1 MSNVKVLIVEDHLMV
16 RMGLSLVLE
25 KIGGIDLIGE
35 AENGLD
41 GVTKAQ
47 RLLPDVVLMDIGL
60 PEIDGIEATKRIK
73 ETNPEIKILMFTSR
87 DSRDDVL
94 AAFEAGANGYIMK
107 GANAEQTE
115 RAIKSVSEGT
125 GWLDPQI
132 ARIVLSS
139 IQHSNKTS
147 ENTASTGE
155 INYKDGKNIYGLTTT
170 EMDILSLLVEGL
182 SNPEIAGRRVITNS
196 TAKAHV
202 HNILQ
207 KLCVASRSQ
216 ATRKA
221 LVEGL
226 V

>member
-16 RMGLSLVLE
+16 RMGLSLILE
-25 KIGGIDLIGE
+25 KIGDIDLIGE
-35 AENGLD
+35 AEDGLE
-41 GVTKAQ
+41 GVQKAKN
-47 RLLPDVVLMDIGL
+47 LLPDVVLMDIGL

-87 DSRDDVL
+87 DSEEDVL
-94 AAFEAGANGYIMK
+94 ASFEAGANGYIMK

-132 ARIVLSS
+132 ARIVLSN
-139 IQHSNKTS
+139 IQR
-147 ENTASTGE
+147 ASRQNASSAPTGE
-155 INYKDGKNIYGLTTT
+155 IKYQEGKNIYGLTET
-170 EMDILSLLVEGL
+170 EMDVLALMVEGL
-182 SNPEIAGRRVITNS
+182 TNPQIAERRFITKS

-202 HNILQ
+202 HSILQ

-216 ATRKA
+216 AVSKVLT
-221 LVEGL
+221 EGL

>member
-182 SNPEIAGRRVITNS
+182 SNPEIAERRVITNS

>member
-16 RMGLSLVLE
+16 RMGLSLILE
-25 KIGGIDLIGE
+25 KIGDIDLIGE
-35 AENGLD
+35 AQDGLE
-41 GVTKAQ
+41 GVMKAQ
-47 RLLPDVVLMDIGL
+47 KLLPDVVLMDIGL

-73 ETNPEIKILMFTSR
+73 ETNPEINILMFTSR
-87 DSRDDVL
+87 DSEDDVL

-132 ARIVLSS
+132 ARIVLSN
-139 IQHSNKTS
+139 IQHSDRHLHSSAT
-147 ENTASTGE
+147 TGE
-155 INYKDGKNIYGLTTT
+155 INYQDGKNIYGLTTT

-182 SNPEIAGRRVITNS
+182 SNPEIAERRVITKS

>member
-1 MSNVKVLIVEDHLMV
+1 MSNVKVLIVEDHMMV

-25 KIGGIDLIGE
+25 KIGDIDLIGE
-35 AENGLD
+35 AENGIE
-41 GVTKAQ
+41 GVQKAQ
-47 RLLPDVVLMDIGL
+47 SLLPDVVLMDIGL

-87 DSRDDVL
+87 DSADDVL

-132 ARIVLSS
+132 AKIVLSN
-139 IQHSNKTS
+139 IQRSDKQTS
-147 ENTASTGE
+147 HNIMSGE
-155 INYKDGKNIYGLTTT
+155 INYQDGKNIYGLTRA

-182 SNPEIAGRRVITNS
+182 SNPEIAERRVT
-196 TAKAHV
+196 TKATVKAHV

-207 KLCVASRSQ
+207 KLCVASRAQ
-216 ATRKA
+216 ASRKA

>member
-147 ENTASTGE
+147 ENTVSTGE

-182 SNPEIAGRRVITNS
+182 SNPEIAERRVITNS

>member
-16 RMGLSLVLE
+16 RMGLSLILE
-25 KIGGIDLIGE
+25 KIGDIDLIGE
-35 AENGLD
+35 AEDGLE
-41 GVTKAQ
+41 GVMKAQ
-47 RLLPDVVLMDIGL
+47 KLLPDVVLMDIGL

-73 ETNPEIKILMFTSR
+73 ETNPEINILMFTSR
-87 DSRDDVL
+87 DSEDDVL

-132 ARIVLSS
+132 ARIVLSN
-139 IQHSNKTS
+139 IQHSDRHLHSSAT
-147 ENTASTGE
+147 TGE
-155 INYKDGKNIYGLTTT
+155 INYQDGKNIYGLTTT

-182 SNPEIAGRRVITNS
+182 SNPEIAERRVITKS

>member
-35 AENGLD
+35 AENGHE
-41 GVTKAQ
+41 GVLKAQ

-73 ETNPEIKILMFTSR
+73 ETNPEINILMFTSR
-87 DSRDDVL
+87 DSQDDVL

-132 ARIVLSS
+132 ARIVLSNIHHHEKQ
-139 IQHSNKTS
+139 IQPNLSN
-147 ENTASTGE
+147 GE
-155 INYKDGKNIYGLTTT
+155 INYQDGKNIYGLTTT

-182 SNPEIAGRRVITNS
+182 SNPEIAERRVITKS